1 MVRLFALF
9 VLLFSLTSFAE
20 EPNHK
25 EVLVAKIKMLIDDK
39 VYKSNKEFI
48 NIIFTPESKYF
59 NSGRVDIVKVVQTL
73 KDNGLLNI
81 FFKTPQEITIR
92 FKTSGTP
99 LFFVKIM
106 GDTLRNMG
114 YYRYVT
120 KESHLN
126 SAAFHW
132 TISLTSEYAIDPL
145 ILQREL
151 EKNGCKIDDITR
163 TSAKEWEYMIDMR
176 EGRLD
181 ALVIHYPDALELKRS
196 LYDYWIDVSD
206 VEKIEIESS
215 GRNNWYPYIS
225 YYNKSLHLLKVV
237 KEERQHKKIVLE
249 IPKCTKYIKIS
260 DTYTMKNI
268 RDTLVLKPISSR

>member
-1 MVRLFALF
+1 MVRIVALF
-9 VLLFSLTSFAE
+9 LLLFSLVSFAE
-20 EPNHK
+20 ELNHK
-25 EVLVAKIKMLIDDK
+25 EILLTKIKMLIDDR
-39 VYKSNKEFI
+39 VYQSNKEFI
-48 NIIFTPESKYF
+48 NIIFSPESNYF
-59 NSGRVDIVKVVQTL
+59 HSGRADVVKIVQTL

-126 SAAFHW
+126 EAEFLW
-132 TISLTSEYAIDPL
+132 TIGLTSEYVIDPL

-151 EKNGCKIDDITR
+151 EKSGCKIDDIIR
-163 TSAKEWEYMIDMR
+163 TSPKEWEYMIDMR

-181 ALVIHYPDALELKRS
+181 ALVLRYLDVLELKRS
-196 LYDYWIDVSD
+196 LYDYWIDVSEI
-206 VEKIEIESS
+206 EKIEIESS
-215 GRNNWYPYIS
+215 NRNSWYPYIS

-237 KEERQHKKIVLE
+237 KEERQRKTITLE

-260 DTYTMKNI
+260 DTYTIKNI
-268 RDTLVLKPISSR
+268 RDGLVLIPVSSR